1 MKAVLVGVS
10 TEYDIYDISYSLDEL
25 SSLADTL
32 GIECVYS
39 FYQNREK
46 PDSKTY
52 IGKGKL
58 EEIKFYLLT
67 NEVDMVIFNDELSPT
82 QLRNVNEILGVE
94 CIDRSYLILKIFEG
108 RSKDNVSKLEIKLA
122 YNMYMLPR
130 VEYMKNEESRIGGG
144 GITRGKGETSQELS
158 RRHIFDEINRLNK
171 KLDSILKMKSN
182 QIEKRKKNGIPIV
195 ALVGYT
201 NAGKSTTMNTIL
213 DNTENDK
220 LVYAQDEFFA
230 TLATSNRHI
239 KYNNVEFL
247 LVDTIGFVSK
257 MSPNLV
263 KSFYLTLEEIKN
275 ADLIIRV
282 VDSSSK
288 YLELELNTVLN
299 VLYQMN
305 VTNIPQI
312 MLLNK
317 WDKTISNDLFIPNFK
332 NIKYSNV
339 TKLNVSTLLDE
350 ITNQIKKEHVY
361 VKLFIPYE
369 KGDLINLVETKG
381 EILEKKY
388 DDKGAYF
395 ECNIHVKFYSK
406 LRDYDL
412 ELS

>member
-1 MKAVLVGVS
+1 MKAIIVGVS
-10 TEYDIYDISYSLDEL
+10 TEYDIYDINYSLDEL
-25 SSLADTL
+25 ASLADTL

-39 FYQNREK
+39 FYQNRDK

-82 QLRNVNEILGVE
+82 QLRNVSEILNIE

-130 VEYMKNEESRIGGG
+130 AEYMKNEESRIGG
-144 GITRGKGETSQELS
+144 GETSQELS

-171 KLDSILKMKSN
+171 KLDDILKMKSS

-220 LVYAQDEFFA
+220 LVYAQDELFA

-275 ADLIIRV
+275 ADLIIHV

-317 WDKTISNDLFIPNFK
+317 WDKTINNDLFIPNFK

-350 ITNQIKKEHVY
+350 IINQIKTEHVY
-361 VKLFIPYE
+361 VKLSIPYE
-369 KGDLINLVETKG
+369 RGDLINLVETKG
-381 EILEKKY
+381 EILDKKY

-395 ECNIHVKFYSK
+395 ECNIHTKFYSK